1 MADLQTPDQSMV
13 QTYTSPFT
21 YTYKITGLKVKDE
34 VVNGVTNKSAVV
46 QTYWQV
52 TGKDKSGNE
61 GTFSGA
67 TPFTTT
73 TMPEGTIFKPF
84 EQLTESDVVS
94 WVKGVVEGN
103 TGYQQHID
111 GQIQKQID
119 QNLSV
124 VSEANLP
131 WAPAP
136 EPVPNPG
143 PASV

>member
-1 MADLQTPDQSMV
+1 MATLETTNAA
-13 QTYTSPFT
+13 TYTSPFT

-34 VVNGVTNKSAVV
+34 VINGVTNKSAVV
-46 QTYWQV
+46 QTYWQI
-52 TGKDKSGNE
+52 TGKDKNGNE

-84 EQLTESDVVS
+84 DKLTEADVIA
-94 WVKGVVEGN
+94 WVTEVVEGN
-103 TGYQQHID
+103 TSYQQHID
-111 GQIQKQID
+111 GQIQRQID
-119 QNLSV
+119 QNQSV
-124 VSEANLP
+124 VTEADLP
-131 WAPAP
+131 WAPTP